1 MPGLKI
7 EILAEGCCYDTTAFD
22 CGDATLNT
30 FLTEHLQR
38 QHSRR
43 VLRAYILRTTD
54 EAARVRGF
62 YTLSGSCFEK
72 AQLPSRT
79 QQKKMP
85 YRNVPAVT
93 LGRLAIDQKLQGEGW
108 GSTLVSHAMK
118 VVYQASL
125 TVGIHGMFVDALN
138 EKARRFYLSL
148 GFIPL
153 TGDNHQALFY
163 PVTAMEALF
172 AEHN

>member
-7 EILAEGCCYDTTAFD
+7 EILTEGVCYDTTAFD

-30 FLTEHLQR
+30 FLTEHLPR
-38 QHSRR
+38 QHNSR

-62 YTLSGSCFEK
+62 YTLSGSSFEK

-79 QQKKMP
+79 QQKKVP

-93 LGRLAIDQKLQGEGW
+93 LGRLAIDKRLQGEGW
-108 GSTLVSHAMK
+108 GSTLVSHAMR

-125 TVGIHGMFVDALN
+125 TVGIHGMFVEALN

>member
-7 EILAEGCCYDTTAFD
+7 EILTEGVCYDTTAFD

-153 TGDNHQALFY
+153 TGDNYQALFY
-163 PVTAMEALF
+163 PVTAMEVLF